1 MDDKNIIIEMSTK
14 GNKKSK
20 YDKQEVINTLLNMR
34 LNQSKSIKSIKE
46 YLMNDLGYSVSQ
58 TYIYLGLVRDEIY
71 DSYKQDNKTL
81 VEESIAEIEQVMELA
96 RGSGN
101 LKLWIELRKEKNK
114 IIGAYAPEKQDITIK
129 EFKTDWGENKEQP

>member
-1 MDDKNIIIEMSTK
+1 MSAK

-20 YDKQEVINTLLNMR
+20 YDKEEVINTLLNMR

-58 TYIYLGLVRDEIY
+58 TYIYLGFVRDEIY
-71 DSYKQDNKTL
+71 ESYKQDNKTL

-114 IIGAYAPEKQDITIK
+114 IIGAYAPDKQDITIR
-129 EFKTDWGENKEQP
+129 EFKTDWGENKEDQ